1 MKLNAV
7 GNTSSITNKIR
18 IKGHD
23 MAGGVQYNYEPI
35 DPNAIADYLN
45 RDYYNPPPQGGIPL
59 PPRRPPELYAVPG
72 NQMQYSPDE
81 RRALNESYRA
91 QSLEDRA
98 RNLMPAAMQAYVG
111 TRLDPEFQ
119 ELTQRNFGPSETNA
133 LRQEFDRR
141 ASNYYTGGF
150 GANPLQGFQRGR
162 IPDVSQFVPYDPANV
177 QHVSPYVQY
186 SQTVVPDVQMSGPES
201 MFQGVTPF
209 TRGAYYKETPEGI
222 RMRNTY
228 TSPFGQRDINVLLPM
243 EPR

>member
-1 MKLNAV
+1 
-7 GNTSSITNKIR
+7 
-18 IKGHD
+18 
-23 MAGGVQYNYEPI
+23 
-35 DPNAIADYLN
+35 
-45 RDYYNPPPQGGIPL
+45 
-59 PPRRPPELYAVPG
+59 
-72 NQMQYSPDE
+72 
-81 RRALNESYRA
+81 
-91 QSLEDRA
+91 
-98 RNLMPAAMQAYVG
+98 MQAYVG
-111 TRLDPEFQ
+111 TRLYPDEYQ
-119 ELTQRNFGPSETNA
+119 EITQRNFGPSETNA

-186 SQTVVPDVQMSGPES
+186 SQTVVPDVRMSGPES
-201 MFQGVTPF
+201 MFQGIAPF